1 MSLELLTDAHVSM
14 CRIDVQ
20 TSRSRD
26 KGKVQKA
33 KTLFALSP
41 ILFVLQKNCQQ
52 GAISSADDYFSRQNF
67 LNCHQSSKNWTEPS
81 ASISLFWTGNLRIQY
96 FTTNIFAS
104 TDINVLEHTSFISR
118 GRTRQSNSFNLQT
131 PLAEPVLLIEA
142 SYFNRIKLT

>member
-14 CRIDVQ
+14 CGIDVQ

-52 GAISSADDYFSRQNF
+52 GAIPVRTIISPAKIFSTVTKVQR
-67 LNCHQSSKNWTEPS
+67 TEPNLLPQLVLD
-81 ASISLFWTGNLRIQY
+81 SIL
-96 FTTNIFAS
+96 
-104 TDINVLEHTSFISR
+104 
-118 GRTRQSNSFNLQT
+118 LQM
-131 PLAEPVLLIEA
+131 PLWL
-142 SYFNRIKLT
+142 Y

>member
-14 CRIDVQ
+14 CGIDVQ

-52 GAISSADDYFSRQNF
+52 GAIPVRTIISPAKIFSTVTKVQR
-67 LNCHQSSKNWTEPS
+67 TEPNLLPQLVLDRELKDPVFYYKC
-81 ASISLFWTGNLRIQY
+81 LFG
-96 FTTNIFAS
+96 S
-104 TDINVLEHTSFISR
+104 TDINVLEHTSFISH